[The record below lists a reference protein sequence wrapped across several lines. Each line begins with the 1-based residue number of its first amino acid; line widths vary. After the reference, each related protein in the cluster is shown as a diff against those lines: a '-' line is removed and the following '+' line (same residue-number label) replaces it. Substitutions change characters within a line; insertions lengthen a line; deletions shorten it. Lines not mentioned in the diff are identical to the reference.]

1 MRADTGDDPY
11 AGRTLGGFK
20 LQEKIGRGGMASVYL
35 AHKTG
40 PGGFD
45 QLSAV
50 KVVHPHLALER
61 GFMEM
66 FMDEARIAAMVNH
79 PNVCRVFDFGHDGD
93 TYYLAMEH
101 LTGETWASVV
111 GRALE
116 RKGRRYQRLL
126 PVLTAA
132 VLSQVCEGL
141 HAAHEARGHDGQPL
155 RIVHRDVSPKN
166 VFVTYD
172 GTVRVLD
179 FGIASAV
186 DRLHATRTGTIKGNL
201 AYMAPEQMKNS
212 DVSRQA
218 DIWSVGVML
227 WEAMARQ
234 RLFRRGTDAATMLA
248 VDDGPPSRMPG
259 GTGRVAPS
267 LVPIAYRA
275 LDRDPDRR
283 FRTAREMGDALSGF
297 VAKTS
302 PMPAAELSRVMHE
315 LFEIEAPAEDGSP
328 NGSAGHGRP
337 VRGAPTA
344 PPSDHAAERQLD
356 AEAGAANPS
365 PNQRRHSP
373 LRGSDGAVVLTLV
386 LILLMMLWA
395 LFDVPDPGPTRGPG
409 SPRGSASATDR
420 AAHGRRD
427 APQGGGVFRP
437 RARPLQKAPR
447 RSAD

>member
-1 MRADTGDDPY
+1 MGDYQHQPVLLEEVVEALNIRPDGIY
-11 AGRTLGGFK
+11 LDGTF
-20 LQEKIGRGGMASVYL
+20 GRGGHSEAIL
-35 AHKTG
+35 AR
-40 PGGFD
+40 
-45 QLSAV
+45 LS
-50 KVVHPHLALER
+50 KQ
-61 GFMEM
+61 G
-66 FMDEARIAAMVNH
+66 
-79 PNVCRVFDFGHDGD
+79 C
-93 TYYLAMEH
+93 
-101 LTGETWASVV
+101 
-111 GRALE
+111 
-116 RKGRRYQRLL
+116 LL
-126 PVLTAA
+126 
-132 VLSQVCEGL
+132 
-141 HAAHEARGHDGQPL
+141 
-155 RIVHRDVSPKN
+155 
-166 VFVTYD
+166 
-172 GTVRVLD
+172 
-179 FGIASAV
+179 
-186 DRLHATRTGTIKGNL
+186 
-201 AYMAPEQMKNS
+201 
-212 DVSRQA
+212 
-218 DIWSVGVML
+218 
-227 WEAMARQ
+227 
-234 RLFRRGTDAATMLA
+234 
-248 VDDGPPSRMPG
+248 
-259 GTGRVAPS
+259 
-267 LVPIAYRA
+267 A

-328 NGSAGHGRP
+328 NGSAGHGGP

-356 AEAGAANPS
+356 AEAGAASPS